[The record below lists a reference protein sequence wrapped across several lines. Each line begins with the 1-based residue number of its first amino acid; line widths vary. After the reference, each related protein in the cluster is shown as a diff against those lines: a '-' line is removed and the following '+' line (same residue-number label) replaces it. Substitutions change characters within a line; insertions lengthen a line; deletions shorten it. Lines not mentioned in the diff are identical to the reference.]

1 MAISLGMT
9 YEDPRGG
16 KLMAEIIK
24 NPDVPVITTEERVA
38 ALERKMKEME
48 ALVKGLTEELLDLK
62 SIAMRLNKFSE
73 ERRQELKMM
82 KPLAQPESGS
92 GTVVMQKK
100 GTAPERVAAP
110 VVEEK
115 HMDMIM
121 QPDGTMK
128 MEERRGDNHYIVAS
142 AGFASRK
149 KMGSSSEPKKSSL
162 IVAEDDDKESSK
174 K

>member
-1 MAISLGMT
+1 
-9 YEDPRGG
+9 
-16 KLMAEIIK
+16 MAEIIK
-24 NPDVPVITTEERVA
+24 NPDVPVMVTEERVV

-82 KPLAQPESGS
+82 KPTIQAESAS

-100 GTAPERVAAP
+100 GTAPERASASLP
-110 VVEEK
+110 EEK
-115 HMDMIM
+115 RMDMIM

-149 KMGSSSEPKKSSL
+149 KARSPSEQKKSSL
-162 IVAEDDDKESSK
+162 IVAEDDESETSK

>member
-1 MAISLGMT
+1 
-9 YEDPRGG
+9 
-16 KLMAEIIK
+16 MAEIIK
-24 NPDVPVITTEERVA
+24 NPDVPVMTTEERVV

-82 KPLAQPESGS
+82 KPAVQADSTS

-100 GTAPERVAAP
+100 GSVPERAAAP
-110 VVEEK
+110 AVEEK

-149 KMGSSSEPKKSSL
+149 KNGSSPEPKKSSL

>member
-1 MAISLGMT
+1 
-9 YEDPRGG
+9 
-16 KLMAEIIK
+16 MAEIIK
-24 NPDVPVITTEERVA
+24 NPDVPVMTAEERVV

-82 KPLAQPESGS
+82 KPAAQTDSPS

-100 GTAPERVAAP
+100 GTVPERAP
-110 VVEEK
+110 APAVEEK

-149 KMGSSSEPKKSSL
+149 KNGSSSEPKKSSL

>member
-1 MAISLGMT
+1 
-9 YEDPRGG
+9 
-16 KLMAEIIK
+16 MAEIIK
-24 NPDVPVITTEERVA
+24 NPDAPVMTTEERVA

-82 KPLAQPESGS
+82 KPTAQAEPGS

-100 GTAPERVAAP
+100 GATPVPEP

-115 HMDMIM
+115 RMDMIM

-142 AGFASRK
+142 AGFASK
-149 KMGSSSEPKKSSL
+149 KTGSSSSPKKSSL

>member
-1 MAISLGMT
+1 MAISLEMS
-9 YEDPRGG
+9 YEDPEGG

-24 NPDVPVITTEERVA
+24 NTDVPVITTEERVV

-82 KPLAQPESGS
+82 KPQAQPESGS

-149 KMGSSSEPKKSSL
+149 KMGSSTEQKKSSL
-162 IVAEDDDKESSK
+162 IVAEDDEKESAK

>member
-1 MAISLGMT
+1 MS
-9 YEDPRGG
+9 YEDPEGG

-24 NPDVPVITTEERVA
+24 NTDVPVITTEERVV

-82 KPLAQPESGS
+82 KPQAQPESGS

-149 KMGSSSEPKKSSL
+149 KMGSSTEQKKSSL
-162 IVAEDDDKESSK
+162 IVAEDDEKESSK

>member
-1 MAISLGMT
+1 MT
-9 YEDPRGG
+9 YKDSRGG
-16 KLMAEIIK
+16 KPMAEIIK
-24 NPDVPVITTEERVA
+24 NPDVPVMTTEERVA

-82 KPLAQPESGS
+82 KPAVQAESTS

-100 GTAPERVAAP
+100 GTTPERVAAP
-110 VVEEK
+110 AVEEK
-115 HMDMIM
+115 RMDMIM

-149 KMGSSSEPKKSSL
+149 KMGSSSDQKKSSL

>member
-1 MAISLGMT
+1 
-9 YEDPRGG
+9 
-16 KLMAEIIK
+16 MAEIIK
-24 NPDVPVITTEERVA
+24 NPDVPGMTTEERVA
-38 ALERKMKEME
+38 VLERKLKEME

-82 KPLAQPESGS
+82 KPAVQSDSTS

-100 GTAPERVAAP
+100 GAVPERAP
-110 VVEEK
+110 APAVEEK

-149 KMGSSSEPKKSSL
+149 KNGSSSEPKKSSL

>member
-1 MAISLGMT
+1 M
-9 YEDPRGG
+9 
-16 KLMAEIIK
+16 
-24 NPDVPVITTEERVA
+24 
-38 ALERKMKEME
+38 
-48 ALVKGLTEELLDLK
+48 VKGLTEELLDLK

-82 KPLAQPESGS
+82 KPAVQTDSTS
-92 GTVVMQKK
+92 GTIVMQKK
-100 GTAPERVAAP
+100 GTPQERVAPA
-110 VVEEK
+110 VEEK
-115 HMDMIM
+115 RMDMIM

-149 KMGSSSEPKKSSL
+149 KVGSSSELKKSSL

>member
-1 MAISLGMT
+1 
-9 YEDPRGG
+9 
-16 KLMAEIIK
+16 MAEIIK
-24 NPDVPVITTEERVA
+24 NPDVPVMSTEDRVV

-82 KPLAQPESGS
+82 KPAVQTDSAS

-100 GTAPERVAAP
+100 GTPQERVAPA
-110 VVEEK
+110 VEEK
-115 HMDMIM
+115 RMDMIM

-149 KMGSSSEPKKSSL
+149 KMGSSSEQKKSSL

>member
-1 MAISLGMT
+1 
-9 YEDPRGG
+9 
-16 KLMAEIIK
+16 MAEIIK
-24 NPDVPVITTEERVA
+24 NPDVPATTTEERVA

-82 KPLAQPESGS
+82 KPATQPETGS

-100 GTAPERVAAP
+100 GATPVAAP
-110 VVEEK
+110 AVEEK

-142 AGFASRK
+142 AGFASK
-149 KMGSSSEPKKSSL
+149 KTGSSSAPKKSSL

>member
-1 MAISLGMT
+1 
-9 YEDPRGG
+9 
-16 KLMAEIIK
+16 MAEIIK
-24 NPDVPVITTEERVA
+24 NPDVPVTTTEERVA

-82 KPLAQPESGS
+82 KPTAQAETGS

-100 GTAPERVAAP
+100 GTTPVAAP
-110 VVEEK
+110 AVEEK
-115 HMDMIM
+115 RMDMIM

-142 AGFASRK
+142 AGFASK
-149 KMGSSSEPKKSSL
+149 KTGSSSAPKKSSL

>member
-1 MAISLGMT
+1 
-9 YEDPRGG
+9 
-16 KLMAEIIK
+16 MAEIIK
-24 NPDVPVITTEERVA
+24 NPDVPVMVTEERVV

-82 KPLAQPESGS
+82 KPTIQAESAS

-100 GTAPERVAAP
+100 GTAPERASASLP
-110 VVEEK
+110 EEK
-115 HMDMIM
+115 LMDMIM

-149 KMGSSSEPKKSSL
+149 KARSPSEQKKSSL
-162 IVAEDDDKESSK
+162 IVAEDDESETSK

>member
-1 MAISLGMT
+1 
-9 YEDPRGG
+9 
-16 KLMAEIIK
+16 MAEIIK
-24 NPDVPVITTEERVA
+24 NPDVPVMVTEERVV

-82 KPLAQPESGS
+82 KPTIQAESAS

-100 GTAPERVAAP
+100 GTAPERASASLP
-110 VVEEK
+110 EEK
-115 HMDMIM
+115 RMDMIM

-149 KMGSSSEPKKSSL
+149 KAGSPSEQKKSSL
-162 IVAEDDDKESSK
+162 IVAEDDESETSK

>member
-1 MAISLGMT
+1 
-9 YEDPRGG
+9 
-16 KLMAEIIK
+16 MAEIIK
-24 NPDVPVITTEERVA
+24 NTDVPAMTTEERVA

-48 ALVKGLTEELLDLK
+48 ALVKGLSDELLDLK

-82 KPLAQPESGS
+82 KPAVQVESTP

-100 GTAPERVAAP
+100 GTAQERNVAP
-110 VVEEK
+110 VEEEK
-115 HMDMIM
+115 RMDMIM

-149 KMGSSSEPKKSSL
+149 KTGSSSEPKKSSL

>member
-1 MAISLGMT
+1 MAYPDL
-9 YEDPRGG
+9 RGG
-16 KLMAEIIK
+16 KRMAEIIK
-24 NPDVPVITTEERVA
+24 NPDIPVMTTEERVVS
-38 ALERKMKEME
+38 LERKMKEME

-82 KPLAQPESGS
+82 KPLAQAESGS

-100 GTAPERVAAP
+100 GITPEQPLVAA
-110 VVEEK
+110 VEEK
-115 HMDMIM
+115 RMDMIM

-162 IVAEDDDKESSK
+162 IVAEDDESESSK

>member
-1 MAISLGMT
+1 MVISLEMT
-9 YEDPRGG
+9 YEDSRGG

-24 NPDVPVITTEERVA
+24 NPDAPVITTEERVA

-82 KPLAQPESGS
+82 KPSAQPEPGS

-149 KMGSSSEPKKSSL
+149 KMGSSPDPKKSSL